1 MPLVA
6 PSSPDAP
13 RPLTH
18 RWFFALK
25 PDDRLAN
32 RTYAFAVAQLGSE
45 ARLLPAAHHHI
56 TLALTPDCAEEAPGF
71 IAALLRA
78 GDAVAAAP
86 FTLHLDRLSG
96 GARTVALCPSRVV
109 PPLHALQAAIAAAM
123 AAQGVAMRPD
133 WRFSPHETLGYR
145 KGAPFQRLVE
155 GFDWPVTSFALVH
168 SFIGQRRHE
177 TIGQWPLRAP
187 ASAQGSL
194 F

>member
-1 MPLVA
+1 MPLTTVS
-6 PSSPDAP
+6 PPDAP
-13 RPLTH
+13 RPLAH

-32 RTYAFAVAQLGSE
+32 RTYAFAVAQLGE

-56 TLALTPDCAEEAPGF
+56 TLALTPDYTEEAPDL

-86 FTLHLDRLSG
+86 FTLHLDQLNGSG
-96 GARTVALCPSRVV
+96 RTVALRPSHVV
-109 PPLHALQAAIAAAM
+109 PPLLALQAAIAAAM
-123 AAQGVAMRPD
+123 AGQGVAMRAD
-133 WRFSPHETLGYR
+133 WHFSPHETLCYR

-155 GFDWPVTSFALVH
+155 GFHWPVTSFALVH

-177 TIGQWPLRAP
+177 TIGQWPLRP
-187 ASAQGSL
+187 ATPAQASQ